1 MANENKDKEDKD
13 VHLKVVV
20 NGKGVPIKASP
31 DVLLGSLVEPALEK
45 ANVADRS
52 ELDRWVFTNAAG
64 AQLDKTQTVGSF
76 NFQHNE
82 ELFLNLTAG
91 VVG

>member
-1 MANENKDKEDKD
+1 MPNENKDKD

-20 NGKGVPIKASP
+20 NGKGVPLKASP
-31 DVLLGSLVEPALEK
+31 DALLGALVEPALEK

-52 ELDRWVFTNAAG
+52 DLDRWVFTNTAG
-64 AQLDKTQTVGSF
+64 VQLDKNQTVGSF

-82 ELFLNLTAG
+82 ELFLNLSAG

>member
-1 MANENKDKEDKD
+1 MAKEADKE

-20 NGKGVPIKASP
+20 NGKAVPLKVAPGAI
-31 DVLLGSLVEPALEK
+31 LGSLVVEALDK
-45 ANVADRS
+45 AKVADKS
-52 ELDRWVFTNAAG
+52 DPDRWVFANAAG
-64 AQLDKTQTVGSF
+64 AQLDKNQTVGSF
-76 NFQHNE
+76 GFQHNE